1 MKIEHKKRKLLS
13 LADYTQ
19 KEQND
24 IVDSP
29 ARLDYNTKNIL
40 IRISALY
47 VLTILQ
53 KDWETLGNEDGNYAK
68 KNKQSNSLE
77 QYDGNIS

>member
-1 MKIEHKKRKLLS
+1 MKIEHKKRRLLS

-68 KNKQSNSLE
+68 K
-77 QYDGNIS
+77 